1 VTGTEDTGAG
11 EHEGRG
17 PEVETAAPPQ
27 ATPADTPFA
36 PDAWPPQATPA
47 DTPFAPD
54 ARPPQATPA
63 DPGDAWPPLATPADT
78 PFAPDAWPPHA
89 PAAELRHA
97 AAPTATAAPDV
108 PPATAVP
115 PLDGAFAG
123 VGAAPPVEPSAATVP
138 LDGAFAGVG
147 AAPAEPSAT
156 AVTPPDGLPRAAP
169 PAPIPEAS
177 AMTPWGMPGA
187 AAVPASA
194 PGWGPPPRQS
204 LFGPPHPPRAPHRW
218 GLGAYFLVE
227 AVFLLTS
234 ALLAYALAGS
244 LTSSAW
250 AVALALS
257 VPTLCAAGLAAL
269 ITRIRGNGPR
279 IDLGLTMT
287 RRDVVVGVACGF
299 AGLVITIPAS
309 LLYVAIVGA
318 DATSAVG
325 EALGGVRATPALAV
339 LIFVLVVFVAPFCEE
354 VVYRGLLWGAVERLG
369 ANRWWALGITT
380 FVFALAHLEFTRTP
394 LLLVVAIPIGIA
406 RVITGRLPAGVVAH
420 QINNLL
426 PGLVLMLGLLGV
438 VPMT

>member
-1 VTGTEDTGAG
+1 MTGTEDTGAG
-11 EHEGRG
+11 GHEGRG
-17 PEVETAAPPQ
+17 PEVETAASPQ
-27 ATPADTPFA
+27 ATS
-36 PDAWPPQATPA
+36 A

-54 ARPPQATPA
+54 ARPPHAPA
-63 DPGDAWPPLATPADT
+63 SELRHAADAWQPQAAPADT
-78 PFAPDAWPPHA
+78 PDARTPHA
-89 PAAELRHA
+89 PAADLRHA
-97 AAPTATAAPDV
+97 AAPTATAAP
-108 PPATAVP
+108 PATAVP
-115 PLDGAFAG
+115 PLAGAVAG
-123 VGAAPPVEPSAATVP
+123 VGAAPV
-138 LDGAFAGVG
+138 
-147 AAPAEPSAT
+147 EPSAT
-156 AVTPPDGLPRAAP
+156 AVAPPDGLPRAVP

-194 PGWGPPPRQS
+194 PGWGPPPRHGP
-204 LFGPPHPPRAPHRW
+204 FGPPHPPRVPHRW

-250 AVALALS
+250 AIALALS

-279 IDLGLTMT
+279 IDLGLTMR

-309 LLYVAIVGA
+309 VLYVAIVGT

-406 RVITGRLPAGVVAH
+406 RVITGRLPAGVIAH

-426 PGLVLMLGLLGV
+426 PGLVLMLGLLGL